1 MVMSAILKDL
11 RAAFGDVEAAP
22 YTVVVERGGYEER
35 VYPARQWVCTTM
47 AGPSRHDLV
56 TPMFRRLFCYISG
69 RNDPN
74 VRIDMTTPVVTL
86 VEPKRS
92 EGEKNGE
99 SKDIKTQHCSS
110 NGTSSPTSPASS
122 SSSTSSS
129 ISTPSSPASSSSS
142 PLPVYTMGFLIPA
155 SHQETPPPSSDKNIF
170 FEDRPQLVV
179 LCRRFSGYMNDEVVA
194 KELAALHQSIINNG
208 EEEGVDFS
216 RYYVAGYDPP
226 FKLLGRRNEVWV
238 VKKVSENRLNGC
250 NGSEVSLNGVLMKE
264 EQLGDDDMV
273 QLVTENGNDEVMLS

>member
-22 YTVVVERGGYEER
+22 YSVVVQRGGYEER
-35 VYPARQWVCTTM
+35 VYPARRWVCTTM

-99 SKDIKTQHCSS
+99 ESEDRKTSHTTS
-110 NGTSSPTSPASS
+110 NGTSSPTSPSS
-122 SSSTSSS
+122 SSSTSRLSRRVQKS
-129 ISTPSSPASSSSS
+129 LSRFEAASPAQSNQDA
-142 PLPVYTMGFLIPA
+142 PL
-155 SHQETPPPSSDKNIF
+155 
-170 FEDRPQLVV
+170 
-179 LCRRFSGYMNDEVVA
+179 SGALFGRAEGQRHI
-194 KELAALHQSIINNG
+194 AAAIAAAAAAAEAERVG
-208 EEEGVDFS
+208 G
-216 RYYVAGYDPP
+216 
-226 FKLLGRRNEVWV
+226 
-238 VKKVSENRLNGC
+238 
-250 NGSEVSLNGVLMKE
+250 
-264 EQLGDDDMV
+264 
-273 QLVTENGNDEVMLS
+273 

>member
-1 MVMSAILKDL
+1 MCGNGHVSHPEGPEGSLW
-11 RAAFGDVEAAP
+11 G
-22 YTVVVERGGYEER
+22 RGGCALLCGGA
-35 VYPARQWVCTTM
+35 AR
-47 AGPSRHDLV
+47 D
-56 TPMFRRLFCYISG
+56 
-69 RNDPN
+69 

-99 SKDIKTQHCSS
+99 ESEDRKTSHTTS
-110 NGTSSPTSPASS
+110 NGTSSPTSPSS
-122 SSSTSSS
+122 SSSTST
-129 ISTPSSPASSSSS
+129 STSTSTSPSPSSPSSPSSSSS
-142 PLPVYTMGFLIPA
+142 SSLPVYTMGFLIPA

-170 FEDRPQLVV
+170 IEDRPLLVV

-194 KELAALHQSIINNG
+194 KELSALHQSIINNG

-238 VKKVSENRLNGC
+238 VKKVNEKRLNGC
-250 NGSEVSLNGVLMKE
+250 NGSDVSLNGVMVKE
-264 EQLGDDDMV
+264 EELGDDDMLH
-273 QLVTENGNDEVMLS
+273 LVTENGNDEVMLS